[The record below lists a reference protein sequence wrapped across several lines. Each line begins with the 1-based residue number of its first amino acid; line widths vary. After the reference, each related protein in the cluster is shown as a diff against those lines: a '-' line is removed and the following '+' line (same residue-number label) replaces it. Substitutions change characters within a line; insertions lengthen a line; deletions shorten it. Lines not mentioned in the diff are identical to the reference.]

1 MKPTKLKKYS
11 RDSMEEI
18 KKVKN
23 IVIGAGPAGRLG
35 SFELGKLGEETLLI
49 EKKYIAG
56 TCLNEGCMVVCA
68 LTDISRFIRNFKRF
82 TEIGFIDGNINLDYK
97 SACDNIKKTQ
107 LMLRRLNQEENESVN
122 NNVIYGEASVEISD
136 DDKIIVKVK
145 LDNDNELQR
154 ENVKNRDYDIYEAEN
169 LLIATGARPF
179 IPNIDGAKYALT
191 SSDVLSLE
199 EVPSKLNIVGGGIIA
214 TELSNLFSSFGS
226 EVKIIARSEILKDLE
241 PEIKSYVVNKLID
254 EVDIYEN
261 TNVLE
266 ITENSIITDKGEFEG
281 KTLIA
286 TGRVPNSEI
295 VADIVDLNEDGSIK
309 VNEFFQTSNPNI
321 YAAGDVTGGITL
333 TPYARKEG
341 ISAARNMA
349 GYLNKFDDI
358 IVPQSLTLDLD
369 VSFTQKASES
379 EGNDN
384 ENVEDVII
392 PGLGGPHAFWRILRG
407 ETGLTK
413 ISLNTETE
421 EIVRASQISPS
432 SIDDTA
438 YLAFLMNMGI
448 TKEDFD
454 DFLEVHPSTDAYY
467 KILKIM

>member
-1 MKPTKLKKYS
+1 MG
-11 RDSMEEI
+11 EI
-18 KKVKN
+18 EKIKN

-35 SFELGKLGEETLLI
+35 SFELGKLGEETLVI

-68 LTDISRFIRNFKRF
+68 LTDISRFIRNFERYR
-82 TEIGFIDGNINLDYK
+82 EIGFIDGNISFDYK
-97 SACDNIKKTQ
+97 AACDNVKKTQ
-107 LMLRRLNQEENESVN
+107 LFLRKLNQEENESVN
-122 NNVIYGEASVEISD
+122 NKVIYGEASVEIND
-136 DDKIIVKVK
+136 EDKIIVTVK
-145 LDNDNELQR
+145 LDNENELQK
-154 ENVKNRDYDIYEAEN
+154 EEYNGKETLSFEAEN

-179 IPNIDGAKYALT
+179 IPNIPGAEYALT
-191 SSDVLSLE
+191 SSDVLNLE
-199 EVPSKLNIVGGGIIA
+199 EIPHKLNIVGGGIIA

-226 EVKIIARSEILKDLE
+226 EVRIIARSEILKDLE
-241 PEIKSYVVNKLID
+241 PEIKSYVVKKLIK
-254 EVDIYEN
+254 EVNICEN

-266 ITENSIITDKGEFEG
+266 ITENSIITDNGEFEG

-286 TGRVPNSEI
+286 TGRAPNSEI
-295 VADIVDLNEDGSIK
+295 VADLVELNEDGSIK
-309 VNEFFQTSNPNI
+309 VNEFFQTSNPHI
-321 YAAGDVTGGITL
+321 YSAGDVTGGITL

-349 GYLNKFDDI
+349 GYLNKFDDM

-369 VSFTQKASES
+369 VSFTQRQK
-379 EGNDN
+379 GQDGD
-384 ENVEDVII
+384 NVEDVII

-413 ISLNTETE
+413 VSLNTDTE
-421 EIVRASQISPS
+421 KIVRASQISPS

-448 TKEDFD
+448 EKDDFD

>member
-1 MKPTKLKKYS
+1 
-11 RDSMEEI
+11 MEEI

-136 DDKIIVKVK
+136 DDKILVKVK

-191 SSDVLSLE
+191 R

-226 EVKIIARSEILKDLE
+226 EVKIIARSEILKELE

-254 EVDIYEN
+254 EVDIHEN

-295 VADIVDLNEDGSIK
+295 VADIVELNEDGSIK

-358 IVPQSLTLDLD
+358 NVPQSLTLDLD
-369 VSFTQKASES
+369 VSFTQKASKSDEDS
-379 EGNDN
+379 D
-384 ENVEDVII
+384 NVEDVII

>member
-1 MKPTKLKKYS
+1 
-11 RDSMEEI
+11 MEEI
-18 KKVKN
+18 KKIKN

-35 SFELGKLGEETLLI
+35 SFELGKLGEETLVI

-56 TCLNEGCMVVCA
+56 TCLNEGCMVICA

-82 TEIGFIDGNINLDYK
+82 NDIGFIDGNINFDYK
-97 SACDNIKKTQ
+97 SACDNIRKTQ
-107 LMLRRLNQEENESVN
+107 LFLRKLNQEENESVN
-122 NNVIYGEASVEISD
+122 NEVVYGEASVEINEEN
-136 DDKIIVKVK
+136 KIIVTVK
-145 LDNDNELQR
+145 LDNDNALQR
-154 ENVKNRDYDIYEAEN
+154 EQFKNKEFLIYEAEN

-179 IPNIDGAKYALT
+179 IPNIPGANYALT
-191 SSDVLSLE
+191 SSDVLKLE

-241 PEIKSYVVNKLID
+241 PEIKSYVVKKLID
-254 EVDIYEN
+254 EVDIHEN

-266 ITENSIITDKGEFEG
+266 ITENSIITDNGEFEG

-295 VADIVDLNEDGSIK
+295 VADIVELNDDGSIK
-309 VNEFFQTSNPNI
+309 VNEFFQTSNPHI
-321 YAAGDVTGGITL
+321 YSAGDVTGGITL
-333 TPYARKEG
+333 TPFARKEG

-349 GYLNKFDDI
+349 GYLNKFDNI

-369 VSFTQKASES
+369 VSFTQRQRKDE
-379 EGNDN
+379 EEENND
-384 ENVEDVII
+384 NVEDIII
-392 PGLGGPHAFWRILRG
+392 PGLGGPHAFWRILSG
-407 ETGLTK
+407 GTGLTK
-413 ISLNTETE
+413 ISLDTETE
-421 EIVRASQISPS
+421 KIVRASQISPS

-448 TKEDFD
+448 EKEDFD

>member
-1 MKPTKLKKYS
+1 
-11 RDSMEEI
+11 MEEI
-18 KKVKN
+18 KKIKN

-56 TCLNEGCMVVCA
+56 TCLNEGCMVICA
-68 LTDISRFIRNFKRF
+68 LTDISRFLRNFKRF
-82 TEIGFIDGNINLDYK
+82 EDIGFIDGNVNLDFK

-107 LMLRRLNQEENESVN
+107 LFLRKLNQEENESVN
-122 NNVIYGEASVEISD
+122 NNVVYGEASVEINEEG
-136 DDKIIVKVK
+136 KIIVSVK
-145 LDNDNELQR
+145 LDNNNELQK
-154 ENVKNRDYDIYEAEN
+154 EEFKDKEFAIYEAEN

-179 IPNIDGAKYALT
+179 IPNIPGANYALT
-191 SSDVLSLE
+191 SSDVLNLE

-214 TELSNLFSSFGS
+214 SELSNIFSSFGS
-226 EVKIIARSEILKDLE
+226 DVKIFARSEILKDLE
-241 PEIKSYVVNKLID
+241 PEIKNYVITKLID
-254 EVDIYEN
+254 EVEIFEN
-261 TNVLE
+261 TDVLE

-295 VADIVDLNEDGSIK
+295 VKDIVDLNEDGSVK
-309 VNEFFQTSNPNI
+309 VNEFFQTSIPNI
-321 YAAGDVTGGITL
+321 YSAGDVTGGITL

-349 GYLNKFDDI
+349 GYLNKFEDI
-358 IVPQSLTLDLD
+358 VVPQSLTLDLD
-369 VSFTQKASES
+369 VSFTQKPKNSENI
-379 EGNDN
+379 ET
-384 ENVEDVII
+384 EDIII
-392 PGLGGPHAFWRILRG
+392 PGLGGPHAFWRILSG
-407 ETGLTK
+407 GTGLTK
-413 ISLNTETE
+413 ISLNAETE

-448 TKEDFD
+448 DKDAFD

>member
-1 MKPTKLKKYS
+1 MG
-11 RDSMEEI
+11 EI
-18 KKVKN
+18 EKIKN

-35 SFELGKLGEETLLI
+35 SFELGKLGEETLVI

-68 LTDISRFIRNFKRF
+68 LTDISRFIRNFERYS
-82 TEIGFIDGNINLDYK
+82 EIGFIDGNISFDYK
-97 SACDNIKKTQ
+97 AACDNVKKTQ
-107 LMLRRLNQEENESVN
+107 LFLRKLNQEENESVN
-122 NNVIYGEASVEISD
+122 NKVIYGEASVEIND
-136 DDKIIVKVK
+136 EDKIIVTVK
-145 LDNDNELQR
+145 LDNENELQK
-154 ENVKNRDYDIYEAEN
+154 EEYNGKETLSFEAEN

-179 IPNIDGAKYALT
+179 IPNIPGAEYALT
-191 SSDVLSLE
+191 SSDVLNLE
-199 EVPSKLNIVGGGIIA
+199 EVPPKLNIVGGGIIA

-226 EVKIIARSEILKDLE
+226 EVRIIARSEILKDLE
-241 PEIKSYVVNKLID
+241 PEIKSYVVKKLIK
-254 EVDIYEN
+254 EVNICEN

-266 ITENSIITDKGEFEG
+266 ITENSIITDNGEFEG

-286 TGRVPNSEI
+286 TGRAPNSEI
-295 VADIVDLNEDGSIK
+295 VADLVELNEDGSIK
-309 VNEFFQTSNPNI
+309 VNEFFQTSNPHI
-321 YAAGDVTGGITL
+321 YSAGDVTGGITL

-369 VSFTQKASES
+369 VSFTQRQK
-379 EGNDN
+379 GQDGD
-384 ENVEDVII
+384 NVEDVII

-413 ISLNTETE
+413 VSLNTDTE
-421 EIVRASQISPS
+421 KIVRASQISPS

-448 TKEDFD
+448 EKDDFD

>member
-1 MKPTKLKKYS
+1 
-11 RDSMEEI
+11 MEEI
-18 KKVKN
+18 KKIKN

-49 EKKYIAG
+49 ERKYIAG

-68 LTDISRFIRNFKRF
+68 LTDISRFIKSFKRYN
-82 TEIGFIDGNINLDYK
+82 EIGFIDGNISLDYK

-107 LMLRRLNQEENESVN
+107 VMLRRLNQEENESVN
-122 NNVIYGEASVEISD
+122 NNVIYGEASVEINEE
-136 DDKIIVKVK
+136 DKILVKVK
-145 LDNDNELQR
+145 LDNDNVLQR
-154 ENVKNRDYDIYEAEN
+154 ENVKNKDCRIIYEAEN

-179 IPNIDGAKYALT
+179 IPNIDGSEYALT

-214 TELSNLFSSFGS
+214 TELSNIFSSFGS

-254 EVDIYEN
+254 EVDIHEN

-295 VADIVDLNEDGSIK
+295 VTDIVDLNEDGTIK

-369 VSFTQKASES
+369 VSFTQKAEKADD
-379 EGNDN
+379 G

>member
-1 MKPTKLKKYS
+1 
-11 RDSMEEI
+11 MEEI
-18 KKVKN
+18 KKFKN

-82 TEIGFIDGNINLDYK
+82 TEIGFIDGNISLDYK

-122 NNVIYGEASVEISD
+122 NNVIYGEASVEIND

-154 ENVKNRDYDIYEAEN
+154 ENVKNKDYVVYEAEN

-179 IPNIDGAKYALT
+179 IPNIDGVKYALT
-191 SSDVLSLE
+191 SSNVLSLE

-254 EVDIYEN
+254 EVDIHEN

-341 ISAARNMA
+341 ISAARSMA

-358 IVPQSLTLDLD
+358 NVPQSLTLDLD
-369 VSFTQKASES
+369 VSFTQKASKSDEDS
-379 EGNDN
+379 D
-384 ENVEDVII
+384 NVEDVII

-467 KILKIM
+467 KILKIMWIEI

>member
-1 MKPTKLKKYS
+1 
-11 RDSMEEI
+11 MENI

-49 EKKYIAG
+49 ERKYIAG

-68 LTDISRFIRNFKRF
+68 LNDISRFLKNFKRCN
-82 TEIGFIDGNINLDYK
+82 EIGFINGNVELDFK
-97 SACDNIKKTQ
+97 SACDNVKKTQ
-107 LMLRRLNQEENESVN
+107 KFLRKLNQEENESVN
-122 NNVIYGEASVEISD
+122 NNVVYGEASVEINED
-136 DDKIIVKVK
+136 EKIIVTVK
-145 LDNDNELQR
+145 LDNENELQR
-154 ENVKNRDYDIYEAEN
+154 ENYNDKETSIYEAEN

-179 IPNIDGAKYALT
+179 IPNIPGANYALT

-199 EVPSKLNIVGGGIIA
+199 EVPPKLNIVGGGIIA

-241 PEIKSYVVNKLID
+241 PEIKSYVVKKLIND
-254 EVDIYEN
+254 IDIYEN

-266 ITENSIITDKGEFEG
+266 IGENSIKTDKGEFEG

-286 TGRVPNSEI
+286 TGRIPNSEI
-295 VADIVDLNEDGSIK
+295 VKDIVDLNEDGSIK
-309 VNEFFQTSNPNI
+309 VNEFFQTSNPHI
-321 YAAGDVTGGITL
+321 YSAGDVTGGITL

-349 GYLNKFDDI
+349 GYLNKFEDI
-358 IVPQSLTLDLD
+358 VVPQSLTLDLD
-369 VSFTQKASES
+369 VSFTQKQNK
-379 EGNDN
+379 NDDAN
-384 ENVEDVII
+384 NKENDDNIEDIVI
-392 PGLGGPHAFWRILRG
+392 PGLGGPHAFWRILSG

-413 ISLNTETE
+413 ISLNSESG
-421 EIVRASQISPS
+421 EIERASQISPS

-448 TKEDFD
+448 EKEDFD

>member
-1 MKPTKLKKYS
+1 
-11 RDSMEEI
+11 MEEI

-68 LTDISRFIRNFKRF
+68 LTDISRFIKSFKRYN
-82 TEIGFIDGNINLDYK
+82 EIGFINGNISLDYK

-122 NNVIYGEASVEISD
+122 NNVIYGEASVEIND
-136 DDKIIVKVK
+136 EGKIIVKVK

-226 EVKIIARSEILKDLE
+226 EVKIIARSEILKELE

-254 EVDIYEN
+254 EVDIHEN

-295 VADIVDLNEDGSIK
+295 VADIVELNEDGSIK

-349 GYLNKFDDI
+349 GYLNKFEDI

-369 VSFTQKASES
+369 VSFTQKASKS
-379 EGNDN
+379 EGKDN

-413 ISLNTETE
+413 VSLNTETE

>member
-1 MKPTKLKKYS
+1 
-11 RDSMEEI
+11 
-18 KKVKN
+18 
-23 IVIGAGPAGRLG
+23 
-35 SFELGKLGEETLLI
+35 
-49 EKKYIAG
+49 
-56 TCLNEGCMVVCA
+56 
-68 LTDISRFIRNFKRF
+68 
-82 TEIGFIDGNINLDYK
+82 
-97 SACDNIKKTQ
+97 
-107 LMLRRLNQEENESVN
+107 
-122 NNVIYGEASVEISD
+122 
-136 DDKIIVKVK
+136 
-145 LDNDNELQR
+145 
-154 ENVKNRDYDIYEAEN
+154 AEN

-191 SSDVLSLE
+191 SSDVLSLK

-214 TELSNLFSSFGS
+214 TELSNIFSSFGS
-226 EVKIIARSEILKDLE
+226 EVKIIARSEILKELE
-241 PEIKSYVVNKLID
+241 PEIKSYVVKKLIN

-295 VADIVDLNEDGSIK
+295 VKDIVELNEDGSIK

-349 GYLNKFDDI
+349 GYLNKFDEI

-369 VSFTQKASES
+369 VSFTQKATES
-379 EGNDN
+379 DDDS
-384 ENVEDVII
+384 NVEDVII

-407 ETGLTK
+407 ETGITK
-413 ISLNTETE
+413 VSLNSETE

>member
-1 MKPTKLKKYS
+1 MKPTSLKKYS

-18 KKVKN
+18 KKFKN

-82 TEIGFIDGNINLDYK
+82 TEIGFIDGNISLDYK

-136 DDKIIVKVK
+136 DDKILVKVK

-254 EVDIYEN
+254 EVDIHEN

-358 IVPQSLTLDLD
+358 NVPQSLTLDLD

-379 EGNDN
+379 DEDDS
-384 ENVEDVII
+384 EEIEDVII

>member
-1 MKPTKLKKYS
+1 MG
-11 RDSMEEI
+11 EI
-18 KKVKN
+18 EKIKN

-35 SFELGKLGEETLLI
+35 SFELGKLGEETLVI

-68 LTDISRFIRNFKRF
+68 LTDISRFIRNFERYS
-82 TEIGFIDGNINLDYK
+82 EIGFIDGNISFDYK
-97 SACDNIKKTQ
+97 AACDNVKKTQ
-107 LMLRRLNQEENESVN
+107 LFLRKLNQEENESVN
-122 NNVIYGEASVEISD
+122 NKVIYGEASVEIND
-136 DDKIIVKVK
+136 EDKIIVTVK
-145 LDNDNELQR
+145 LDNENELQK
-154 ENVKNRDYDIYEAEN
+154 EEYNGKETLSFEAEN

-179 IPNIDGAKYALT
+179 IPNIPGAEYALT
-191 SSDVLSLE
+191 SSDVLNLE
-199 EVPSKLNIVGGGIIA
+199 EVPPKLNIVGGGIIA

-226 EVKIIARSEILKDLE
+226 EVRIIARSEILKDLE
-241 PEIKSYVVNKLID
+241 PEIKSYVVKKLIK
-254 EVDIYEN
+254 EVNICEN

-266 ITENSIITDKGEFEG
+266 ITENSIITDNGEFEG

-286 TGRVPNSEI
+286 TGRAPNSEI
-295 VADIVDLNEDGSIK
+295 VADLVELNEDGSIK
-309 VNEFFQTSNPNI
+309 VNEFFQTSNPHI
-321 YAAGDVTGGITL
+321 YSAGDVTGGITL

-369 VSFTQKASES
+369 VSFTQRQK
-379 EGNDN
+379 GQDGD
-384 ENVEDVII
+384 NVEDVII

-407 ETGLTK
+407 ETGITK
-413 ISLNTETE
+413 VSLNTDTE
-421 EIVRASQISPS
+421 KIVRASQISPS

-448 TKEDFD
+448 EKDDFD

>member
-1 MKPTKLKKYS
+1 
-11 RDSMEEI
+11 MEEI

-68 LTDISRFIRNFKRF
+68 LTDISRFIKTFKRF
-82 TEIGFIDGNINLDYK
+82 NEIGFIDGNISLDYK

-122 NNVIYGEASVEISD
+122 NNVVYGEASVEISD

-154 ENVKNRDYDIYEAEN
+154 ENVKNKEYNVYEAEN

-254 EVDIYEN
+254 EVDIHEN

-295 VADIVDLNEDGSIK
+295 VQDIVDLNEENEDGSIK

>member
-1 MKPTKLKKYS
+1 M
-11 RDSMEEI
+11 
-18 KKVKN
+18 
-23 IVIGAGPAGRLG
+23 
-35 SFELGKLGEETLLI
+35 
-49 EKKYIAG
+49 
-56 TCLNEGCMVVCA
+56 
-68 LTDISRFIRNFKRF
+68 
-82 TEIGFIDGNINLDYK
+82 
-97 SACDNIKKTQ
+97 
-107 LMLRRLNQEENESVN
+107 
-122 NNVIYGEASVEISD
+122 
-136 DDKIIVKVK
+136 
-145 LDNDNELQR
+145 
-154 ENVKNRDYDIYEAEN
+154 
-169 LLIATGARPF
+169 
-179 IPNIDGAKYALT
+179 T

-226 EVKIIARSEILKDLE
+226 EVKIIARSEILKELE
-241 PEIKSYVVNKLID
+241 PEIKSYVVEKLIN

-295 VADIVDLNEDGSIK
+295 VKDIVELNEDGFIK

-379 EGNDN
+379 DEDDKD
-384 ENVEDVII
+384 NVEDVII

-407 ETGLTK
+407 ETGITK
-413 ISLNTETE
+413 VSLNSETE

>member
-1 MKPTKLKKYS
+1 
-11 RDSMEEI
+11 MEET
-18 KKVKN
+18 KKIKN

-35 SFELGKLGEETLLI
+35 SFELGKLGEETLVI

-68 LTDISRFIRNFKRF
+68 LTDISRFIKNFKRYS
-82 TEIGFIDGNINLDYK
+82 EIGFIDGNMNFDFK
-97 SACDNIKKTQ
+97 TACDNIKKTQ
-107 LMLRRLNQEENESVN
+107 KFLRKLNQEENESVN
-122 NNVIYGEASVEISD
+122 NKVIYGEASVEID
-136 DDKIIVKVK
+136 DNDKIIVTVK
-145 LDNDNELQR
+145 LDNDNELQK
-154 ENVKNRDYDIYEAEN
+154 EEYEGKESLSFEAEN

-179 IPNIDGAKYALT
+179 IPNIPGVEYALT
-191 SSDVLSLE
+191 SSNVLDLE
-199 EVPSKLNIVGGGIIA
+199 EVPPKLNIVGGGIIA

-241 PEIKSYVVNKLID
+241 PEIKSYVVKKLIN
-254 EVDIYEN
+254 EVDICEN
-261 TNVLE
+261 TDVLE

-286 TGRVPNSEI
+286 TGRVPNSEL

-309 VNEFFQTSNPNI
+309 VNDFFQTSIENI

-341 ISAARNMA
+341 ISAARNMG

-369 VSFTQKASES
+369 VSFTQKQ
-379 EGNDN
+379 
-384 ENVEDVII
+384 ENVDEDKVEDVII

-413 ISLNTETE
+413 VSLNRETE

-448 TKEDFD
+448 EKEDFD

>member
-1 MKPTKLKKYS
+1 
-11 RDSMEEI
+11 MEEI
-18 KKVKN
+18 KKFKN

-82 TEIGFIDGNINLDYK
+82 TEIGFIDGNISLDYK

-154 ENVKNRDYDIYEAEN
+154 ENVKNEDCKIYEAEN

-179 IPNIDGAKYALT
+179 IPNIDG
-191 SSDVLSLE
+191 LSLE

-254 EVDIYEN
+254 EVDIHEN

-341 ISAARNMA
+341 ISAARSMA

-358 IVPQSLTLDLD
+358 NVPQSLTLDLD
-369 VSFTQKASES
+369 VSFTQKASKSDEDS
-379 EGNDN
+379 D
-384 ENVEDVII
+384 NVEDVII

>member
-1 MKPTKLKKYS
+1 MG
-11 RDSMEEI
+11 EI
-18 KKVKN
+18 EKIKN

-35 SFELGKLGEETLLI
+35 SFELGKLGEETLVI

-68 LTDISRFIRNFKRF
+68 LTDISRFIRNFERYR
-82 TEIGFIDGNINLDYK
+82 EIGFIDGNISFDYK
-97 SACDNIKKTQ
+97 AACDNVKKTQ
-107 LMLRRLNQEENESVN
+107 LFLRKLNQEENESVN
-122 NNVIYGEASVEISD
+122 NKVIYGEASVEIND
-136 DDKIIVKVK
+136 EDKIIVTVK
-145 LDNDNELQR
+145 LDNENELQK
-154 ENVKNRDYDIYEAEN
+154 EEYHGKETLSFEAEN

-179 IPNIDGAKYALT
+179 IPNIPGAEYALT
-191 SSDVLSLE
+191 SSDVLNLE
-199 EVPSKLNIVGGGIIA
+199 EIPHKLNIVGGGIIA

-226 EVKIIARSEILKDLE
+226 EVRIIARSEILKDLE
-241 PEIKSYVVNKLID
+241 PEIKSYVVKKLIK
-254 EVDIYEN
+254 EVNICEN

-266 ITENSIITDKGEFEG
+266 ITENSIITDNGEFEG

-286 TGRVPNSEI
+286 TGRAPNSEI
-295 VADIVDLNEDGSIK
+295 VADLVELNEDGSIK
-309 VNEFFQTSNPNI
+309 VNEFFQTSNPHI
-321 YAAGDVTGGITL
+321 YSAGDVTGGITL

-369 VSFTQKASES
+369 VSFTQRQK
-379 EGNDN
+379 GQDGD
-384 ENVEDVII
+384 NVEDVII

-413 ISLNTETE
+413 VSLNTDTE
-421 EIVRASQISPS
+421 KIVRASQISPS

-448 TKEDFD
+448 EKDDFD

>member
-1 MKPTKLKKYS
+1 MG
-11 RDSMEEI
+11 EI
-18 KKVKN
+18 EKIKN

-35 SFELGKLGEETLLI
+35 SFELGKLGEETLVI
-49 EKKYIAG
+49 AKKYIAG

-68 LTDISRFIRNFKRF
+68 LTDISRFIRNFERYR
-82 TEIGFIDGNINLDYK
+82 EIGFIDGNISFDYK
-97 SACDNIKKTQ
+97 AACDNVKKTQ
-107 LMLRRLNQEENESVN
+107 LFLRKLNQEENESVN
-122 NNVIYGEASVEISD
+122 NKVIYGEASVEIND
-136 DDKIIVKVK
+136 EDKIIVTVK
-145 LDNDNELQR
+145 LDNENELQK
-154 ENVKNRDYDIYEAEN
+154 EEYNGKETLSFEAEN

-179 IPNIDGAKYALT
+179 IPNIPGAEYALT
-191 SSDVLSLE
+191 SSDVLNLE
-199 EVPSKLNIVGGGIIA
+199 EVPPKLNIVGGGIIA

-226 EVKIIARSEILKDLE
+226 EVRIIARSEILKDLE
-241 PEIKSYVVNKLID
+241 PEIKSYVVKKLIK
-254 EVDIYEN
+254 EVNICEN

-266 ITENSIITDKGEFEG
+266 ITENSIITDNGEFEG

-286 TGRVPNSEI
+286 TGRAPNSEI
-295 VADIVDLNEDGSIK
+295 VADLVELNEDGSIK
-309 VNEFFQTSNPNI
+309 VNEFFQTSNPHI
-321 YAAGDVTGGITL
+321 YSAGDVTGGITL

-369 VSFTQKASES
+369 VSFTQRQK
-379 EGNDN
+379 GQDGD
-384 ENVEDVII
+384 NVEDVII

-413 ISLNTETE
+413 VSLNTDTE
-421 EIVRASQISPS
+421 KIVRASQISPS

-448 TKEDFD
+448 EKDDFD

>member
-1 MKPTKLKKYS
+1 
-11 RDSMEEI
+11 MEEI
-18 KKVKN
+18 KKIKN

-68 LTDISRFIRNFKRF
+68 LTDISRFIRTFKRF
-82 TEIGFIDGNINLDYK
+82 SEIGFIDGNINFDYK
-97 SACDNIKKTQ
+97 TACDNIKKTR
-107 LMLRRLNQEENESVN
+107 LFLRKLNQEENESVN
-122 NNVIYGEASVEISD
+122 NNVIYGEASVEIND
-136 DDKIIVKVK
+136 EGKIIVTVK
-145 LDNDNELQR
+145 LDNDNPLQK
-154 ENVKNRDYDIYEAEN
+154 ENLKNKEVNIYEAEN
-169 LLIATGARPF
+169 LL
-179 IPNIDGAKYALT
+179 T
-191 SSDVLSLE
+191 SSDVLNLE
-199 EVPSKLNIVGGGIIA
+199 EIPSKLNIVGGGIIA
-214 TELSNLFSSFGS
+214 TELSNIFSSFGS
-226 EVKIIARSEILKDLE
+226 EVRIIARSEILKELE
-241 PEIKSYVVNKLID
+241 PEIKSYVVKKLIN
-254 EVDIYEN
+254 EVEICEN
-261 TNVLE
+261 TNVFE

-295 VADIVDLNEDGSIK
+295 VADIVELNEDGSIK
-309 VNEFFQTSNPNI
+309 VNEFFQTSNPHI
-321 YAAGDVTGGITL
+321 YSAGDVTGGITL

-349 GYLNKFDDI
+349 GYLNKFEDN

-369 VSFTQKASES
+369 VSFTQKQETDA
-379 EGNDN
+379 DL
-384 ENVEDVII
+384 EDIII
-392 PGLGGPHAFWRILRG
+392 PGLGGPHAFWRIMKG

-413 ISLNTETE
+413 ISLNSETD

-438 YLAFLMNMGI
+438 YLAFLMNLGI
-448 TKEDFD
+448 DKEAFD

-467 KILKIM
+467 KILKIMG

>member
-1 MKPTKLKKYS
+1 
-11 RDSMEEI
+11 MEEI
-18 KKVKN
+18 KKFKN

-82 TEIGFIDGNINLDYK
+82 TEIGFIDGNISLDYK

-107 LMLRRLNQEENESVN
+107 LMLRRLNQE
-122 NNVIYGEASVEISD
+122 
-136 DDKIIVKVK
+136 
-145 LDNDNELQR
+145 
-154 ENVKNRDYDIYEAEN
+154 KNKDYNIYEAEN

-191 SSDVLSLE
+191 SSDVLSLK

-254 EVDIYEN
+254 EVDIHEN

-341 ISAARNMA
+341 ISAARSMA

-358 IVPQSLTLDLD
+358 NVPQSLTLDLD
-369 VSFTQKASES
+369 VSFTQKASKS
-379 EGNDN
+379 EKSD
-384 ENVEDVII
+384 EDSDNVEDVII

>member
-1 MKPTKLKKYS
+1 
-11 RDSMEEI
+11 MEEI
-18 KKVKN
+18 KKIKN
-23 IVIGAGPAGRLG
+23 IVIGAGPAGRLA

-82 TEIGFIDGNINLDYK
+82 SEIGFIDGNIILDYK

-107 LMLRRLNQEENESVN
+107 KLLRKLNQEENESVN
-122 NNVIYGEASVEISD
+122 NTVIYGDASIEINEEG
-136 DDKIIVKVK
+136 KIIVTVK
-145 LDNDNELQR
+145 LDNSNELQR
-154 ENVKNRDYDIYEAEN
+154 ETHKKKESLTFEAEN

-179 IPNIDGAKYALT
+179 IPNIKGAEYALT
-191 SSDVLSLE
+191 SSDILDLKE
-199 EVPSKLNIVGGGIIA
+199 PPKKLNIVGGGIIA

-226 EVKIIARSEILKDLE
+226 EVNIIARSKILKELE
-241 PEIKSYVVNKLID
+241 DEIKSYVVQKLIN
-254 EVDIYEN
+254 EVTIYED
-261 TNVLE
+261 TDVLE
-266 ITENSIITDKGEFEG
+266 IKENSIVTDKGEFEG

-286 TGRVPNSEI
+286 TGRAPNSEI
-295 VADIVDLNEDGSIK
+295 AESIVELNEDNSIK
-309 VNEFFQTSNPNI
+309 VNEFFQTSNPHI

-333 TPYARKEG
+333 TPFARKEG

-349 GYLNKFDDI
+349 GYLNKFDDVV
-358 IVPQSLTLDLD
+358 VPQSLTLDLD
-369 VSFTQKASES
+369 VSFTQKEKRKTN
-379 EGNDN
+379 EENEDN
-384 ENVEDVII
+384 KENVEDIII
-392 PGLGGPHAFWRILRG
+392 PGLGGPHAFWRILSG

-413 ISLNTETE
+413 VSLNTETE

-448 TKEDFD
+448 DKEAFD

>member
-1 MKPTKLKKYS
+1 
-11 RDSMEEI
+11 MEEI
-18 KKVKN
+18 KKIKN
-23 IVIGAGPAGRLG
+23 IVIGAGPAGRLA
-35 SFELGKLGEETLLI
+35 SFELGKLGEETLVI

-82 TEIGFIDGNINLDYK
+82 NEIGFIDGNISLDYK
-97 SACDNIKKTQ
+97 NACDNIKKTQ
-107 LMLRRLNQEENESVN
+107 LFLRKLNQEENESVDN
-122 NNVIYGEASVEISD
+122 EVLYGEANVKVDEN
-136 DDKIIVKVK
+136 DKIIVTVE
-145 LDNDNELQR
+145 LDNGNDLQKD
-154 ENVKNRDYDIYEAEN
+154 EYEGIESLSFEAEK

-179 IPNIDGAKYALT
+179 IPNIPGAEYALT
-191 SSDVLSLE
+191 SSDILDLE
-199 EVPSKLNIVGGGIIA
+199 EVPPKLNIVGGGIIA

-241 PEIKSYVVNKLID
+241 SEIKSYVIKKLID

-266 ITENSIITDKGEFEG
+266 ISENSIKTDKGEFEG

-295 VADIVDLNEDGSIK
+295 VKDLVDLNEDGSIK
-309 VNEFFQTSNPNI
+309 VNEFLQTSNPKI

-349 GYLNKFDDI
+349 GYLNRFDDI

-369 VSFTQKASES
+369 VSFTQMQ
-379 EGNDN
+379 NIDD
-384 ENVEDVII
+384 ENIDVEDIII

-413 ISLNTETE
+413 VSLNAETE

-448 TKEDFD
+448 KKEDFD

>member
-1 MKPTKLKKYS
+1 
-11 RDSMEEI
+11 MEI
-18 KKVKN
+18 QKIKN

-49 EKKYIAG
+49 ERKYIAG

-68 LTDISRFIRNFKRF
+68 LTDISRFIRTFKRF
-82 TEIGFIDGNINLDYK
+82 SEIGFIDGNISFDYK

-107 LMLRRLNQEENESVN
+107 LFLRRLNQEENESVDN
-122 NNVIYGEASVEISD
+122 KVIYGEASVDINED
-136 DDKIIVKVK
+136 GKIIVTVE
-145 LDNDNELQR
+145 LDNSNALQKEEL
-154 ENVKNRDYDIYEAEN
+154 KNRETVMYEAEN

-179 IPNIDGAKYALT
+179 IPNIPGANYALT
-191 SSDVLSLE
+191 SSDVLQLE

-241 PEIKSYVVNKLID
+241 PEIKSYVVKKLIKD
-254 EVDIYEN
+254 VEICEN
-261 TNVLE
+261 TDVLE

-295 VADIVDLNEDGSIK
+295 VKDLVDLNEDGSIK
-309 VNEFFQTSNPNI
+309 VNEFFQTSNPHI
-321 YAAGDVTGGITL
+321 YSAGDVTGGITL

-358 IVPQSLTLDLD
+358 VVPQSLTLDLD
-369 VSFTQKASES
+369 VSFTQKQNKAD
-379 EGNDN
+379 NDDG
-384 ENVEDVII
+384 ENIEDIII
-392 PGLGGPHAFWRILRG
+392 PGLGGPHAFWRILSG

-413 ISLNTETE
+413 VSLNTETE
-421 EIVRASQISPS
+421 EIARASQISPS

>member
-1 MKPTKLKKYS
+1 
-11 RDSMEEI
+11 MEEI
-18 KKVKN
+18 RKIKN

-49 EKKYIAG
+49 ERKYIAG

-68 LTDISRFIRNFKRF
+68 LTDISRFIRNFERF
-82 TEIGFIDGNINLDYK
+82 SEIGFIDGNISFDYK
-97 SACDNIKKTQ
+97 AACENVKKTQ
-107 LMLRRLNQEENESVN
+107 LFLRRLNQEENESVN
-122 NNVIYGEASVEISD
+122 NKVIYGEASVKINDE
-136 DDKIIVKVK
+136 DKIIVTVK
-145 LDNDNELQR
+145 LDNKNELQK
-154 ENVKNRDYDIYEAEN
+154 EEYDKKETLCFEAEN

-179 IPNIDGAKYALT
+179 IPNIPGAEYALT
-191 SSDVLSLE
+191 SSDVLNLE
-199 EVPSKLNIVGGGIIA
+199 EVPPKLNIVGGGIIA

-241 PEIKSYVVNKLID
+241 PEIKSYVVKKLIK
-254 EVDIYEN
+254 EVSICEN
-261 TNVLE
+261 TDVLE

-295 VADIVDLNEDGSIK
+295 VADIVELNEDGSIK
-309 VNEFFQTSNPNI
+309 VNEFFQTSNPHI
-321 YAAGDVTGGITL
+321 YSAGDVTGGITL

-369 VSFTQKASES
+369 VSFTQKQSKDET
-379 EGNDN
+379 EGN
-384 ENVEDVII
+384 EGNVEDIII

-407 ETGLTK
+407 ETGITK
-413 ISLNTETE
+413 VSLDTETE
-421 EIVRASQISPS
+421 KIVRASQISPS

-448 TKEDFD
+448 EKDDFD

>member
-1 MKPTKLKKYS
+1 MKPTSLKKFS

-18 KKVKN
+18 KKIKN

-82 TEIGFIDGNINLDYK
+82 TEIGFIDGNISLDYK

-122 NNVIYGEASVEISD
+122 NNVIYGEASVEIND

-154 ENVKNRDYDIYEAEN
+154 ENVKNKDYDIYEAEN

-358 IVPQSLTLDLD
+358 NVPQSLTLDLD
-369 VSFTQKASES
+369 VSFTQKASKSDEDDS
-379 EGNDN
+379 E
-384 ENVEDVII
+384 EIEDVII

>member
-1 MKPTKLKKYS
+1 M
-11 RDSMEEI
+11 
-18 KKVKN
+18 
-23 IVIGAGPAGRLG
+23 
-35 SFELGKLGEETLLI
+35 
-49 EKKYIAG
+49 
-56 TCLNEGCMVVCA
+56 
-68 LTDISRFIRNFKRF
+68 
-82 TEIGFIDGNINLDYK
+82 
-97 SACDNIKKTQ
+97 
-107 LMLRRLNQEENESVN
+107 
-122 NNVIYGEASVEISD
+122 
-136 DDKIIVKVK
+136 
-145 LDNDNELQR
+145 
-154 ENVKNRDYDIYEAEN
+154 YEAEN

-179 IPNIDGAKYALT
+179 IPNIPGANYALT
-191 SSDVLSLE
+191 SSDVLKLE

-241 PEIKSYVVNKLID
+241 PEIKSYVVKKLID
-254 EVDIYEN
+254 EVDIHEN

-295 VADIVDLNEDGSIK
+295 VADIVELNDDGSIK
-309 VNEFFQTSNPNI
+309 VNEFFQTSNPHI
-321 YAAGDVTGGITL
+321 YSAGDVTGGITL
-333 TPYARKEG
+333 TPFARKEG

-349 GYLNKFDDI
+349 GYLNKFDNI

-369 VSFTQKASES
+369 VSFTQRQNK
-379 EGNDN
+379 N
-384 ENVEDVII
+384 ETEENKDNVEDIII
-392 PGLGGPHAFWRILRG
+392 PGLGGPHAFWRILSG
-407 ETGLTK
+407 GTGLTK
-413 ISLNTETE
+413 ISLDTETE
-421 EIVRASQISPS
+421 KIVRASQISPS

-448 TKEDFD
+448 EKEDFD

>member
-1 MKPTKLKKYS
+1 MG
-11 RDSMEEI
+11 EI
-18 KKVKN
+18 EKIKN

-35 SFELGKLGEETLLI
+35 SFELGKLGEETLVI

-68 LTDISRFIRNFKRF
+68 LTDISRFIRNFERYR
-82 TEIGFIDGNINLDYK
+82 EIGFIDGNISFDYK
-97 SACDNIKKTQ
+97 AACDNVKKTQ
-107 LMLRRLNQEENESVN
+107 LFLRKLNQEENESVN
-122 NNVIYGEASVEISD
+122 NKVIYGEASVEIND
-136 DDKIIVKVK
+136 EDKIIVTVK
-145 LDNDNELQR
+145 LDNENELQK
-154 ENVKNRDYDIYEAEN
+154 EEYNGKETLSFEAEN

-179 IPNIDGAKYALT
+179 IPNIPGAEYALT
-191 SSDVLSLE
+191 SSDVLNLE
-199 EVPSKLNIVGGGIIA
+199 EVPPKLNIVGGGIIA

-226 EVKIIARSEILKDLE
+226 EVRIIARSEILKDLE
-241 PEIKSYVVNKLID
+241 PEIKSYVVKKLIK
-254 EVDIYEN
+254 EVNICEN

-266 ITENSIITDKGEFEG
+266 ITENSIITDNGEFEG

-286 TGRVPNSEI
+286 TGRAPNSEI
-295 VADIVDLNEDGSIK
+295 VADIVELNEDGSIK
-309 VNEFFQTSNPNI
+309 VNEFFQTSNPHI
-321 YAAGDVTGGITL
+321 YSAGDVTGGITL

-369 VSFTQKASES
+369 VSFTQRQK
-379 EGNDN
+379 GQDGD
-384 ENVEDVII
+384 NVEDVII

-413 ISLNTETE
+413 VSLNTDTE
-421 EIVRASQISPS
+421 KIVRASQISPS

-448 TKEDFD
+448 EKDDFD